1 MSANVTLPAIKVL
14 AKRTLPRRIWDGLRV
29 ATGRA
34 VAAEVRPAIPPG
46 PGDNLYEALYE
57 AHAQALSGEEA
68 VGGGDFHLIG
78 GIELGALL
86 MAGLRPNDTVVDF
99 GCGTGRLARQLIPR
113 LAGGHYIGIDIAP
126 TMLVRAEHRVRST
139 IPQAPCQVTWIRQDT
154 TTFPLR
160 AESVDMICAFSV
172 FTHIEHEDTYRYLK
186 DAARIVRPGGRFV
199 FSCLPM
205 DLVAA
210 QHIFLQSA
218 GNDFRER
225 WRQVRNVTTSVD
237 LMTAIAQLAGWTP
250 THWYAGDRPTIQ
262 LPETGEFHG
271 LGQSI
276 CVLAKSLSTP

>member
-1 MSANVTLPAIKVL
+1 
-14 AKRTLPRRIWDGLRV
+14 
-29 ATGRA
+29 
-34 VAAEVRPAIPPG
+34 
-46 PGDNLYEALYE
+46 
-57 AHAQALSGEEA
+57 
-68 VGGGDFHLIG
+68 LIG

-126 TMLVRAEHRVRST
+126 TMLVWAERRVRST